1 MKHTVLIVDDE
12 PVITTLLKDA
22 LSRGPDIV
30 LSAASAQEALGI
42 LDRSRVDVVISDEI
56 MPGMSGSEFLAVVR
70 KKYPDT
76 IRMILTGHA
85 SLESAIRAINEGE
98 IYRFFT
104 KPCNIFDL
112 AVTVRQALQQKDL
125 LKENQRL
132 LKMVKRQSEVI
143 DDLEKQYP
151 GITKVK
157 KDVHGEIII
166 TDDADDGKWDN
177 LMEQI
182 AVTLKKCE
190 VFFREN
196 D

>member
-1 MKHTVLIVDDE
+1 MKHKVLVVDDE
-12 PVITTLLKDA
+12 PTITELLKDA
-22 LSRGPDIV
+22 LSREPNII
-30 LSAASAQEALGI
+30 LSAGSAEEALSM
-42 LDRSRVDVVISDEI
+42 LAREQVDVVISDER
-56 MPGMSGSEFLAVVR
+56 MPGMLGSEFLAIVR

-76 IRMILTGHA
+76 IRMILTGYA

-125 LKENQRL
+125 MKESQRL
-132 LKMVKRQSEVI
+132 LKVVKQQSAVI
-143 DDLEKQYP
+143 DDLEKEYP

-157 KDVHGEIII
+157 KDASGEIVI
-166 TDDADDGKWDN
+166 DDGTDN
-177 LMEQI
+177 DAQDTLREQI
-182 AVTLKKCE
+182 EAPLKKCAQ
-190 VFFREN
+190 FFREK

>member
-1 MKHTVLIVDDE
+1 MKHKVLVVDDE
-12 PVITTLLKDA
+12 PTITELLKDA
-22 LSRGPDIV
+22 LSREPNII
-30 LSAASAQEALGI
+30 LSAGSAEEALSM
-42 LDRSRVDVVISDEI
+42 LAREQVDVVISDER
-56 MPGMSGSEFLAVVR
+56 MPGMLGSEFLAIVR

-76 IRMILTGHA
+76 IRMILTGYA

-125 LKENQRL
+125 MKESQRL
-132 LKMVKRQSEVI
+132 LKMVKQQSAVI
-143 DDLEKQYP
+143 DDLEKEYP

-157 KDVHGEIII
+157 KDASGEIVI
-166 TDDADDGKWDN
+166 DDGTDN
-177 LMEQI
+177 DAQDTLREQI
-182 AVTLKKCE
+182 EATLKECAQ
-190 VFFREN
+190 FFREK

>member
-1 MKHTVLIVDDE
+1 MKHKVLVVDDE
-12 PVITTLLKDA
+12 PTITELLKDA
-22 LSRGPDIV
+22 LSREPNII
-30 LSAASAQEALGI
+30 LSAGSAEEALSM
-42 LDRSRVDVVISDEI
+42 LAREQVDVVISDER
-56 MPGMSGSEFLAVVR
+56 MPGMLGSEFLAIVR

-76 IRMILTGHA
+76 IRMILTGYA

-125 LKENQRL
+125 MKESQRL
-132 LKMVKRQSEVI
+132 LKMVKQQSAVI
-143 DDLEKQYP
+143 DDLEKEYP

-157 KDVHGEIII
+157 KDASGEIVI
-166 TDDADDGKWDN
+166 DDGTDN
-177 LMEQI
+177 DAQDTLREQI
-182 AVTLKKCE
+182 EATLKKCAQ
-190 VFFREN
+190 FFREK